1 MCALVLLINRPRTA
15 PVSLLPTLTVTFVS
29 QAGVLAHSEA
39 ELKTTTSQWPLILLV
54 VVSLGSIVTILLM
67 PLRDPKF
74 SSEDIS
80 PAGDQPTSKLR
91 SPEDNLTPFQFMTV
105 SWMAPLISIGSKRQ
119 LQVEDVWSLG
129 YEFRHRLLHDG
140 FTALQGSVLRRL
152 LVANGMDLLI
162 VISLGI
168 LQLCADLAV
177 PVILQRLLQSMEDP
191 LSPRNAAITYAAI
204 SLFVRLVSAQ
214 AGIFDLWYS
223 RRCYERSRGE
233 MIMMLYA
240 KTLRRQVSSGKE
252 KVEDDDEPGFPPTD
266 VDGASVSTAS
276 KILDYF
282 KALCCCFCRR
292 KGKKAP
298 PRPGNAGMGKILN
311 LMRNDAYEI
320 SQRFWEAETII
331 TKPLGVVLSVILVW
345 KLIGWPCLLGV
356 LTVLFAQ
363 TINAYLARLLIRQE
377 TIRRQATDEKFTRT
391 SQFVE
396 AIRHLRWYGWQDHWL
411 GRIMET
417 RNKEL
422 HFRIISNLLQVSI
435 HYINTLASNL
445 FPVVA
450 FFAYTKLA
458 GLPLRIDI
466 AFPAIDLFNMLEDNL
481 RDIPNLVTTLV
492 NASVAMR
499 RIEEFMAETDI
510 ETADNDDSPLA
521 ELAIDN
527 ATFAWPSGKDVLHD
541 ISLRFP
547 KGLTVIYGEVAAGKT
562 ALLQALLGEMD
573 KKSGNFS
580 KPNDMFGYC
589 AQIPWLQSMSI
600 RENILFSAPMEELRY
615 KQTLE
620 ACSLITDMAEFKNG
634 DLSNIGENGVGLSGG
649 QKARVA
655 LARAVYSRARFVL
668 LDDPFS
674 ALDHQTAESIMRR
687 CINGPLLEGRTVILV
702 THRTDLCH
710 GIAKQWIEVSDG
722 RTRRAEPVANFGT
735 ALAQVK
741 SAESVDEEE
750 QKRLEEDKLAA
761 VPDKFIEDEYRAHGG
776 VLASVYWTYI
786 RSGKLK
792 LWGLLFI
799 CILFF
804 RSADT
809 IKTWFLKSWGEA
821 YNRIDVIRT
830 QDLFDGLP
838 SPEVNINPWLIG
850 FLILATV
857 SSTANA
863 FIQLC
868 LMVINYMA
876 GKRLFKEALAK
887 VSFATFRFYDTT
899 PVGRLM
905 NRVTSD
911 LQTIDANINRYF
923 RALAQLSTAWLTAV
937 VIIASVTPVFL
948 GFAIV
953 LTATF
958 VLIFFRYLPTSQSLR
973 RLEMV
978 SLTPLMS
985 NFGALVDGLT
995 TVRAFCAQHRF
1006 EARVIEV
1013 VDDFQK
1019 ME

>member
-1 MCALVLLINRPRTA
+1 MCVLVLLANRQRTA
-15 PVSLLPTLTVTFVS
+15 PVSLLPTLAVLFVS
-29 QAGVLAHSEA
+29 QAIILAHSES
-39 ELKTTTSQWPLILLV
+39 ELKSTASQWPLILIIV
-54 VVSLGSIVTILLM
+54 ASLGSIIGILLM
-67 PLRDPKF
+67 PLRDPSY

-80 PAGDQPTSKLR
+80 PTGDHPTSKLR
-91 SPEDNLTPFQFMTV
+91 SPEDNLTPLQYMTV

-119 LQVEDVWSLG
+119 VHDEDVWSLG
-129 YEFRHRLLHDG
+129 YEFRHRLLHDA
-140 FTALQGSVLRRL
+140 FSALKGSVLKRL
-152 LVANGMDLLI
+152 LIANGMDLLI
-162 VISLGI
+162 IIFLGI
-168 LQLCADLAV
+168 LELCANLAI
-177 PVILQRLLQSMEDP
+177 PVVLQRLLQSMENP

-214 AGIFDLWYS
+214 AGIFNMWYS

-240 KTLRRQVSSGKE
+240 KTLRRQQSSDINKE
-252 KVEDDDEPGFPPTD
+252 KDDEPDLPPEEVEED
-266 VDGASVSTAS
+266 SSNAS
-276 KILDYF
+276 KFFAYLRSF
-282 KALCCCFCRR
+282 FCCFCR
-292 KGKKAP
+292 GKVKKVP
-298 PRPGNAGMGKILN
+298 PRPGSAGVGKILN

-320 SQRFWEAETII
+320 AQRFWEAETII
-331 TKPLGVVLSVILVW
+331 TRPLGVILSVVLVW

-356 LTVLFAQ
+356 LTVLIAQ
-363 TINAYLARLLIRQE
+363 GINAYLARLLVRQE
-377 TIRRQATDEKFTRT
+377 TIRRQATDEKLTRT

-411 GRIMET
+411 GRIMES

-422 HFRIISNLLQVSI
+422 HIRIISNLLQISI
-435 HYINTLASNL
+435 NYINVLASNL

-481 RDIPNLVTTLV
+481 RDIPNLITTLV
-492 NASVAMR
+492 NASVAMA
-499 RIEEFMAETDI
+499 RIENFMNEPDQ
-510 ETADNDDSPLA
+510 ETADNVANPLA
-521 ELAIDN
+521 ELTVDN
-527 ATFAWPSGKDVLHD
+527 ATFAWPGGKDVLHEVTV
-541 ISLRFP
+541 RFP

-562 ALLQALLGEMD
+562 ALLQALLGELE

-580 KPNDMFGYC
+580 RPDDMFGFC

-600 RENILFSAPMEELRY
+600 RENILFSAPMEEMRY

-620 ACSLITDMAEFKNG
+620 ACALISDMAEFKNG
-634 DLSNIGENGVGLSGG
+634 DLSNIGENGIGLSGG

-674 ALDHQTAESIMRR
+674 SLDHQTAESIMRK
-687 CINGPLLEGRTVILV
+687 CINGPLLDGRTVILV

-710 GIAKQWIEVSDG
+710 GIAKQWIEVSAG
-722 RTRRAEPVANFGT
+722 RTRIAEPQANFGT
-735 ALAQVK
+735 SLEKVK
-741 SAESVDEEE
+741 SVESINEEE

-761 VPDKFIEDEYRAHGG
+761 VPDKFIEDEYRAQGG
-776 VLASVYWTYI
+776 VMASVYWTYI
-786 RSGKLK
+786 KSGKLR
-792 LWGLLFI
+792 LWGLLVL

-804 RSADT
+804 RSTDT
-809 IKTWFLKSWGEA
+809 IETWFLKSWGEA
-821 YNRIDVIRT
+821 YNRIDVIGT
-830 QDLFDGLP
+830 KDLFDGLP
-838 SPEVNINPWLIG
+838 SPEVNINPWLVG
-850 FLILATV
+850 FLIFALVT
-857 SSTANA
+857 STANV

-868 LMVINYMA
+868 LMLINYMA
-876 GKRLFKEALAK
+876 GKRLFKAALAK

-911 LQTIDANINRYF
+911 LQTIDGNINRYF
-923 RALAQLSTAWLTAV
+923 RALAQISTAWLTSV
-937 VIIASVTPVFL
+937 IIIASVTPVFL
-948 GFAIV
+948 GFAVV
-953 LTATF
+953 LTASF
-958 VLIFFRYLPTSQSLR
+958 VLIFMRYLPTSQSLR